1 MIINYATWL
10 RWRIAEYAAT
20 SRYHIYIFTTRERR
34 KICKNI
40 RRFHFFDF
48 DFSHV
53 CGLCVCCGMYIG
65 IGTAD
70 SCNPRCSA
78 IPDPTVNSVGSFSTV
93 NLLPSTW
100 SFKTTTSTLHNCT
113 NLPRIF
119 KIVDGDSPEVK
130 LPFWTCDRYQS
141 LLSLITFRAC
151 KKDFDNSIRCL
162 NS

>member
-1 MIINYATWL
+1 MIINYASWL

-20 SRYHIYIFTTRERR
+20 SRYHIYIFTIPESEEKYV
-34 KICKNI
+34 KIYGGFI
-40 RRFHFFDF
+40 
-48 DFSHV
+48 FSTSIFLMRV
-53 CGLCVCCGMYIG
+53 GCVCVVECTLGLLTAVKMFCDPRSQCGI
-65 IGTAD
+65 
-70 SCNPRCSA
+70 
-78 IPDPTVNSVGSFSTV
+78 
-93 NLLPSTW
+93 LLNGQPSTW

-130 LPFWTCDRYQS
+130 LAFWTCDRYQS

-151 KKDFDNSIRCL
+151 KKDFDNSIHCL